1 MSFSISVQ
9 ANDFDVGTEYLALID
24 DDIHSGAVVF
34 FVGRVR
40 DFNDGRTIAK
50 LSIEHYPG
58 MTEKLLEQ
66 LVTEARERWQLLSA
80 RVIHRYGDLQLGDQI
95 VFVGVTSVHREHAF
109 QAAEFLMDYLKTRAP
124 FWKKEADLGGQSRWV
139 EAKDNDEVAAE
150 RWQK

>member
-24 DDIHSGAVVF
+24 DDIHSGAGVF

-40 DFNDGRTIAK
+40 DFNDGRSIAK

>member
-95 VFVGVTSVHREHAF
+95 VFVGVTSAHREHAF

>member
-66 LVTEARERWQLLSA
+66 LVTEARGRWQLLSA

-150 RWQK
+150 RWQR